1 MIQKLLNT
9 EELSYS
15 SNLNIEY
22 LKNKIENL
30 FEQPTL
36 RVAGK
41 LTNEDE
47 FTVYDKTIV
56 VGWNMPSVKR
66 KAAYL
71 YGKITKGEKGT
82 LVKVHIKP
90 NSLLPTF
97 AILATLVG
105 VVIST
110 LTLSNI
116 IANNSFLILG
126 LVFILLGAIYYPVS
140 TVLRNR
146 LRNKFVKFLD
156 LSKV

>member
-82 LVKVHIKP
+82 
-90 NSLLPTF
+90 TC
-97 AILATLVG
+97 G
-105 VVIST
+105 ST
-110 LTLSNI
+110 KAALRLD
-116 IANNSFLILG
+116 FL
-126 LVFILLGAIYYPVS
+126 
-140 TVLRNR
+140 
-146 LRNKFVKFLD
+146 
-156 LSKV
+156 